1 MRFEP
6 GKFRNENQD
15 ISDDFF
21 GDALERANRQKKPVE
36 PKPED
41 FNLPRN
47 KAEWETMLA
56 KMKDCGIEDKK
67 AVEIMRER
75 IQKYENA
82 CLAFKSSNKWVV
94 LLPKF

>member
-1 MRFEP
+1 MSPIYPVYNTLKSVKLPF
-6 GKFRNENQD
+6 NSNN
-15 ISDDFF
+15 
-21 GDALERANRQKKPVE
+21 LVE

-47 KAEWETMLA
+47 KAEGEAVLA
-56 KMKDCGIEDKK
+56 KMKDCGIDDEK

-82 CLAFKSSNKWVV
+82 CLAFKSSNK
-94 LLPKF
+94 